1 MSKDRDRQGPG
12 NVGAGNKGAS
22 AGASKGASAGAS
34 KGASAPAAK
43 TKDKSAAAA
52 PAKGGLGGF
61 TSFRD
66 MFDGGGPGKS
76 RPSGPTAPDSSPRA
90 RARPDVVKTGTGADA
105 RFRDIRTGQSYAAPE
120 YGAFSFRGLTSNDPA
135 NVARNRA
142 GVAQM
147 NAMRAGMGDR
157 GGDRSGIASLQPA
170 APEPV
175 APMDPAAPTGTA
187 PATPPVNLAQIGA
200 PTTPMAPIFVDSPVY
215 GMGGQNPA
223 INYGTAFMG
232 GPQMTPMN
240 FLDIFAAY
248 PNLGMR

>member
-12 NVGAGNKGAS
+12 NVGAGNKSANKGGKS
-22 AGASKGASAGAS
+22 AG
-34 KGASAPAAK
+34 PAAK
-43 TKDKSAAAA
+43 TKDTSAAAA
-52 PAKGGLGGF
+52 AASAKDKGGLGGF
-61 TSFRD
+61 F
-66 MFDGGGPGKS
+66 GGLFGGNKGS
-76 RPSGPTAPDSSPRA
+76 SGPTAADRP
-90 RARPDVVKTGTGADA
+90 RARPDVVKTGTGKDM
-105 RFRDIRTGQSYAAPE
+105 RFMDTRTGQSFAAPE

>member
-1 MSKDRDRQGPG
+1 MPPKGDRPSAAAPAKD
-12 NVGAGNKGAS
+12 K
-22 AGASKGASAGAS
+22 ASKSA
-34 KGASAPAAK
+34 APAAK
-43 TKDKSAAAA
+43 DKGAAAA

-61 TSFRD
+61 TSFKD

-76 RPSGPTAPDSSPRA
+76 GPSGPTAADRP
-90 RARPDVVKTGTGADA
+90 RARPDVVKTGTGKDA
-105 RFRDIRTGQSYAAPE
+105 KFMDTRTGQSFAAPE

-170 APEPV
+170 GPEPV

>member
-1 MSKDRDRQGPG
+1 
-12 NVGAGNKGAS
+12 
-22 AGASKGASAGAS
+22 
-34 KGASAPAAK
+34 
-43 TKDKSAAAA
+43 
-52 PAKGGLGGF
+52 
-61 TSFRD
+61 
-66 MFDGGGPGKS
+66 
-76 RPSGPTAPDSSPRA
+76 
-90 RARPDVVKTGTGADA
+90 VVKTGTGTDA
-105 RFRDIRTGQSYAAPE
+105 RFLDTRTGQSFAAPE

-157 GGDRSGIASLQPA
+157 VGDRSGIASLQPA

-175 APMDPAAPTGTA
+175 ASMDPAAPTGGA

-223 INYGTAFMG
+223 MNYGTAFMG
-232 GPQMTPMN
+232 GPQLTPMN

-248 PNLGMR
+248 PNLGVR

>member
-1 MSKDRDRQGPG
+1 MAPKDRDRQGPG
-12 NVGAGNKGAS
+12 NVGAGNRSAS
-22 AGASKGASAGAS
+22 A
-34 KGASAPAAK
+34 APAKAK
-43 TKDKSAAAA
+43 DKGVKSAAPAEA

-61 TSFRD
+61 FGN
-66 MFDGGGPGKS
+66 MFGGNK
-76 RPSGPTAPDSSPRA
+76 GPTAADRP
-90 RARPDVVKTGTGADA
+90 RARPDVVKTGTGKDM
-105 RFRDIRTGQSYAAPE
+105 RYMDTRTGQSFAAPE
-120 YGAFSFRGLTSNDPA
+120 YGAFSFRGLTSTDPA
-135 NVARNRA
+135 NVARNRYGREA
-142 GVAQM
+142 LE
-147 NAMRAGMGDR
+147 AMRAGMGDR

-175 APMDPAAPTGTA
+175 APMDPAAPTGAA

-248 PNLGMR
+248 PNLGR

>member
-43 TKDKSAAAA
+43 DKSAAAA

-61 TSFRD
+61 TSFKD

-76 RPSGPTAPDSSPRA
+76 GPSGPTAADRP
-90 RARPDVVKTGTGADA
+90 RARPDVVKTGTGTDA
-105 RFRDIRTGQSYAAPE
+105 RFLDTRTGQSFAAPE

-175 APMDPAAPTGTA
+175 APMGTA

-200 PTTPMAPIFVDSPVY
+200 PTTPMAPTFVDSPVY
-215 GMGGQNPA
+215 GMGMP
-223 INYGTAFMG
+223 MG
-232 GPQMTPMN
+232 GQSMMGYGSAFSGSPTAPQFSMMDLVDLFGPSMN
-240 FLDIFAAY
+240 F
-248 PNLGMR
+248 GMR

>member
-12 NVGAGNKGAS
+12 NVGAGNKSADKGGKS
-22 AGASKGASAGAS
+22 AG
-34 KGASAPAAK
+34 PAAK
-43 TKDKSAAAA
+43 DKGAAAA
-52 PAKGGLGGF
+52 PAKDKGGLGGF
-61 TSFRD
+61 F
-66 MFDGGGPGKS
+66 GGLFGGNKGS
-76 RPSGPTAPDSSPRA
+76 SGPTAADRP
-90 RARPDVVKTGTGADA
+90 RARPDVVKTGTGKDA
-105 RFRDIRTGQSYAAPE
+105 KFMDTRTGQSFAAPE

-147 NAMRAGMGDR
+147 NAMRAGMGDQ
-157 GGDRSGIASLQPA
+157 GGDRSGIASLQPE
-170 APEPV
+170 APTEP
-175 APMDPAAPTGTA
+175 APAAPT
-187 PATPPVNLAQIGA
+187 PAELAMIGA
-200 PTTPMAPIFVDSPVY
+200 PTTPMAPTFVDSPVY
-215 GMGGQNPA
+215 GMGVQNPA

>member
-1 MSKDRDRQGPG
+1 MAPKDRDRQGPG
-12 NVGAGNKGAS
+12 NVGAGNKSADKGGKS
-22 AGASKGASAGAS
+22 AG
-34 KGASAPAAK
+34 PAAK

-76 RPSGPTAPDSSPRA
+76 RPSGPTAADRP
-90 RARPDVVKTGTGADA
+90 RARPDVVKTGTGTDA
-105 RFRDIRTGQSYAAPE
+105 RFLDTRTGQSFAAPE